1 MKKSFIRN
9 RKVRYGGI
17 TVVLTVLVITVAV
30 LINAVFGVLAK
41 RFYWYT
47 PMTAE
52 GSYDVTETCFSLLE
66 KVFDKQEDAEV
77 EIIFCALPNED
88 NAMEDMTLNYVYQT
102 AVSIAERYPEHITL
116 SCYDIW
122 TNPVPVKKYKTMINP
137 LTGEETEMSIKSTSL
152 VIVSE
157 EYHRVYSLEE
167 FFVFKD
173 GDIQQVW
180 AYDGEKRIAAGIMR
194 SIATE
199 EQVVCLTNNHGETF
213 YDFELIYLLDD
224 AGYTIR
230 YIDLHKEEIPSN
242 CNLIISFNPNSDLIA
257 DSVSQKSEVEVLEKF
272 LSVPGNNFLV
282 MLENGTPMLPTY
294 EAFLESWG
302 VDFGYYTDRETQAN
316 YRYMIQDN
324 AHSLTSDGYTIYSEA
339 VEKGTSAKLL
349 EGLQRPVI
357 FKNATAIK
365 AAQGFVNN
373 GDGSYTK
380 GDRTLY
386 SLYESSESS
395 SCWANG
401 KAIEGGNTMLM
412 TLTEQTFEGGSSYVG
427 VIASADFAEETFLQS
442 AVYGNNDAMMRMFR
456 HMGKEFTTEGLTI
469 KPFASTDIS
478 IITTA
483 QMLKWTLALS
493 LTPAVLITVI
503 AVAILVKRR
512 RA

>member
-30 LINAVFGVLAK
+30 LINAVVGVLSD
-41 RFYWYT
+41 RYLWYT
-47 PMTAE
+47 PMVSE
-52 GSYDVTETCFSLLE
+52 GSYDVTENCFALLGR
-66 KVFDKQEDAEV
+66 VFDAQEDAEV
-77 EIIFCALPNED
+77 EIIFCELPNEE

-102 AVSIAERYPEHITL
+102 AVSMAEKYPEQIKL

-122 TNPVPVKKYKTMINP
+122 TNPVPVKKYKNMINP
-137 LTGEETEMSIKSTSL
+137 LTGEDVEVSIKSTS
-152 VIVSE
+152 VIIVSGD
-157 EYHRVYSLEE
+157 YHRTYSLEE

-173 GDIQQVW
+173 GMTDQVW
-180 AYDGEKRIAAGIMR
+180 AYDGEKKLAAGIMR
-194 SIATE
+194 SISLE
-199 EQVVCLTNNHGETF
+199 EQIVCLTNNHGETF
-213 YDFELIYLLDD
+213 YDFELLYLLDD

-230 YIDLHKEEIPSN
+230 YIDLHTEEIPEN
-242 CNLIISFNPNSDLIA
+242 CKLIISFNPNSDLIA
-257 DSVSQKSEVEVLEKF
+257 DEVSQKSEVEALEKF

-282 MLENGTPMLPTY
+282 MLENGTPTLPTY

-302 VDFGYYTDRETQAN
+302 VDFAYYTDRETETD
-316 YRYMIQDN
+316 YRYMVQDSAN
-324 AHSLTSDGYTIYSEA
+324 SLTSDGYTIYGEA
-339 VEKGTSAKLL
+339 VKTGESAELL
-349 EGLQRPVI
+349 EGLLRPVI

-386 SLYESSESS
+386 SLYESSKSA

-401 KAIEGGNTMLM
+401 KAVDGGNAMLM
-412 TLTEQTFEGGSSYVG
+412 TLTEQKFENGSSYVG
-427 VIASADFAEETFLQS
+427 VISSADFAEETFLQS
-442 AVYGNNDAMMRMFR
+442 AVYGNNDALMRSLR

-469 KPFASTDIS
+469 KPFASTEIS
-478 IITTA
+478 IITTS

-493 LTPAVLITVI
+493 VTPAVILAAL
-503 AVAILVKRR
+503 AVTILVKRR

>member
-17 TVVLTVLVITVAV
+17 TVVLTILVITVAV
-30 LINAVFGVLAK
+30 LTNAVFGVLSN
-41 RFYWYT
+41 RFKWYT

-52 GSYDVTETCFSLLE
+52 GSYDVTENCFALLE
-66 KVFDKQEDAEV
+66 KVFDEQDGADV
-77 EIIFCALPNED
+77 EIIFCDLPNEE
-88 NAMEDMTLNYVYQT
+88 NAMEDMTLNYVYRT
-102 AVSIAERYPEHITL
+102 AVEIAEHFPENIKL

-122 TNPVPVKKYKTMINP
+122 TNPVPVKKYKTMVNP
-137 LTGEETEMSIKSTSL
+137 LTGEDVQVSIKSTS
-152 VIVSE
+152 VIITSGN
-157 EYHRVYSLEE
+157 YHRTYSLEE

-173 GDIQQVW
+173 GMTDQVW
-180 AYDGEKRIAAGIMR
+180 AFDGEKKIAAGIMR
-194 SIATE
+194 AVSTE
-199 EQVVCLTNNHGETF
+199 EQIVCLTNNHGETF
-213 YDFELIYLLDD
+213 YDFELLYLLDD

-230 YIDLHKEEIPSN
+230 YIDLHKEEIPEN
-242 CNLIISFNPNSDLIA
+242 CNLIISFNPNSDLIS
-257 DSVSQKSEVEVLEKF
+257 DGVSQKSEVEVLEKF

-282 MLENGTPMLPTY
+282 MLENGTPMLPAY
-294 EAFLESWG
+294 EAFLEGWG
-302 VDFGYYTDRETQAN
+302 ADFSYYTDRENEAN
-316 YRYMIQDN
+316 YRYMVQDSAN
-324 AHSLTSDGYTIYSEA
+324 SLTSDGYTIYGEAASEGHA
-339 VEKGTSAKLL
+339 AELL

-380 GDRTLY
+380 GNRTLY
-386 SLYESSESS
+386 SLYQSSKSA

-401 KAIEGGNTMLM
+401 KAVDGGNTMLM
-412 TLTEQTFEGGSSYVG
+412 TLTEQKFENGSSYVG

-442 AVYGNNDAMMRMFR
+442 AVYGNNDAMMRTFR
-456 HMGKEFTTEGLTI
+456 HMGKELTTEGLVI

-483 QMLKWTLALS
+483 QMLRWTLVLS
-493 LTPAVLITVI
+493 ITPALLITVI
-503 AVAILVKRR
+503 AVVILVKRR